1 MLVETVFFSPWST
14 QWPFW
19 ETDWLEV
26 PSIYKAYF
34 WGLCKGISPQNMA
47 LYGTVPPFQ
56 DPEIPIEQPFDNLQ
70 VLSSS
75 RQPTDQSLGWWLS
88 DGVCIFVLPFL
99 EFIINLDDESL
110 QFWQLFF
117 REFHAQKRFLSSLFW
132 WVGVFFALIRQRNL
146 GPRSQSSKDTSD
158 GQCVVVLESK
168 FENVSQK
175 GWRGKEVVTVILAE
189 YRGWK
194 SSNVWFTLIQCG

>member
-1 MLVETVFFSPWST
+1 
-14 QWPFW
+14 
-19 ETDWLEV
+19 
-26 PSIYKAYF
+26 
-34 WGLCKGISPQNMA
+34 MA

-110 QFWQLFF
+110 QFWQLFSGNSMLKKGF
-117 REFHAQKRFLSSLFW
+117 FPAFFGEL
-132 WVGVFFALIRQRNL
+132 VFFCADSAEKL
-146 GPRSQSSKDTSD
+146 GTT
-158 GQCVVVLESK
+158 ESK
-168 FENVSQK
+168 FQGHLRWTVRGGAREQVRERFTE

>member
-1 MLVETVFFSPWST
+1 MAISG
-14 QWPFW
+14 
-19 ETDWLEV
+19 TDWLEV

-34 WGLCKGISPQNMA
+34 WGLCKGISPQKMA

-110 QFWQLFF
+110 QFWQLFSGNSMLKKDF
-117 REFHAQKRFLSSLFW
+117 FPAFFGELL
-132 WVGVFFALIRQRNL
+132 VFFWADSAEKL
-146 GPRSQSSKDTSD
+146 GTTDSQSSKDTSD

-175 GWRGKEVVTVILAE
+175 AGEEEKWLLWYWQNTEDENHQTFDLHWFNVVKT
-189 YRGWK
+189 
-194 SSNVWFTLIQCG
+194 C